1 MKMLLLP
8 TPTSENQR
16 YEYKVLTEMGREAGF
31 EIRTAEP
38 KSNSHITHVVDYN
51 YINERH
57 KADVDKALAEGDVYV
72 VNGMVNITKMGAK
85 ELSSI
90 FEGPIEAFAK
100 VVGKELS
107 RNERIIAALFCMDS
121 LRSEKL
127 KALEATDSEIRQACT
142 IITNG

>member
-8 TPTSENQR
+8 TPASENQR
-16 YEYKVLTEMGREAGF
+16 YEYKILTKMGREAGF

-57 KADVDKALAEGDVYV
+57 KADVDKALVEGDVYV

-127 KALEATDSEIRQACT
+127 RALEATDIEIRQACAK
-142 IITNG
+142 IANG